1 MDAIAIVKQSYQAY
15 VDKDRA
21 ALEAVIANDFHFTS
35 PLDNRIDRR
44 CYLERCWPNSKT
56 ISGFEYE
63 NFVVDGNHVFV
74 TYVATHDSG
83 RRFKNTEI
91 FTMRDG
97 KIVNVQ
103 VFFGWNIPHDAPE
116 GGFVKE

>member
-1 MDAIAIVKQSYQAY
+1 M
-15 VDKDRA
+15 
-21 ALEAVIANDFHFTS
+21 S
-35 PLDNRIDRR
+35 PRN
-44 CYLERCWPNSKT
+44 
-56 ISGFEYE
+56 
-63 NFVVDGNHVFV
+63 
-74 TYVATHDSG
+74 DSG

-91 FTMRDG
+91 FTVRDG